1 MRYEIG
7 ICIST
12 GWIVHYHGP
21 FPAGEWPDAKIF
33 KRLLRWKLSLGEK
46 VVADNGYK
54 GLQTFICRPGEGDRQ
69 LRLAMS
75 CLRAR
80 HESIN
85 SRLKKWKILGSM
97 FRHNMEKHHI
107 AFRSVIVIEQ
117 LKIQDGPGPF
127 QVPDYSDA
135 LI

>member
-1 MRYEIG
+1 M
-7 ICIST
+7 
-12 GWIVHYHGP
+12 
-21 FPAGEWPDAKIF
+21 PDAKIF